1 MNKNILIG
9 LALIVAAGAGYYAF
23 GMKPHAAEEAA
34 EAAIEAT
41 PAVDDAAAAT
51 AAAAKVAADAATK
64 AAADAAAATQAAA
77 EAAARDLADGVWE
90 RVAELRNTLNQ
101 ALSFEGFNTISVGNS
116 AARLPNTLC
125 LIAPHWK
132 GETQVMAMDLAGFAI
147 SAGSACS
154 SGKVKASRVL
164 QAMGYDEALASQAI
178 RVSLGPLTTEDE
190 VLRFAEV
197 WLAQYQKAR
206 SRAA

>member
-77 EAAARDLADGVWE
+77 EAAADATAAVTTAATETTAAATTEAVTAATAMADDTMALLDPANFDATKINAMIE
-90 RVAELRNTLNQ
+90 ASELT
-101 ALSFEGFNTISVGNS
+101 SV
-116 AARLPNTLC
+116 
-125 LIAPHWK
+125 
-132 GETQVMAMDLAGFAI
+132 
-147 SAGSACS
+147 
-154 SGKVKASRVL
+154 VKATLKSGVD
-164 QAMGYDEALASQAI
+164 AAAAEPAKITEALAAI
-178 RVSLGPLTTEDE
+178 KTALGL
-190 VLRFAEV
+190 
-197 WLAQYQKAR
+197 
-206 SRAA
+206 

>member
-77 EAAARDLADGVWE
+77 QAAARAAADAAAAVTTAATE
-90 RVAELRNTLNQ
+90 TTAAATTEAVTAATAMADDTMVLLDPANFDATKINAMIEASELT
-101 ALSFEGFNTISVGNS
+101 SV
-116 AARLPNTLC
+116 
-125 LIAPHWK
+125 
-132 GETQVMAMDLAGFAI
+132 
-147 SAGSACS
+147 
-154 SGKVKASRVL
+154 VKATLKSGVD
-164 QAMGYDEALASQAI
+164 AAAAEPAKITEALAAI
-178 RVSLGPLTTEDE
+178 KTALGL
-190 VLRFAEV
+190 
-197 WLAQYQKAR
+197 
-206 SRAA
+206 

>member
-77 EAAARDLADGVWE
+77 RAAADAAAAATTAATETTAAATTEAVTAATAMADDTMALLDPANFDATKINAMIE
-90 RVAELRNTLNQ
+90 ASELT
-101 ALSFEGFNTISVGNS
+101 SV
-116 AARLPNTLC
+116 
-125 LIAPHWK
+125 
-132 GETQVMAMDLAGFAI
+132 
-147 SAGSACS
+147 
-154 SGKVKASRVL
+154 VKATLKSGVD
-164 QAMGYDEALASQAI
+164 AAAAEPAKITEALAAI
-178 RVSLGPLTTEDE
+178 KTALGL
-190 VLRFAEV
+190 
-197 WLAQYQKAR
+197 
-206 SRAA
+206 

>member
-77 EAAARDLADGVWE
+77 RAAADAAAAVTTAATETTAAATTEAVTAATAMADDTMALLDPANFDATKINAMIE
-90 RVAELRNTLNQ
+90 ASELT
-101 ALSFEGFNTISVGNS
+101 SV
-116 AARLPNTLC
+116 
-125 LIAPHWK
+125 
-132 GETQVMAMDLAGFAI
+132 
-147 SAGSACS
+147 
-154 SGKVKASRVL
+154 VKATLKSGVD
-164 QAMGYDEALASQAI
+164 AAAAEPAKITEALAAI
-178 RVSLGPLTTEDE
+178 KTALGL
-190 VLRFAEV
+190 
-197 WLAQYQKAR
+197 
-206 SRAA
+206 

>member
-34 EAAIEAT
+34 EAAIEAA

-77 EAAARDLADGVWE
+77 EAAAEA
-90 RVAELRNTLNQ
+90 
-101 ALSFEGFNTISVGNS
+101 
-116 AARLPNTLC
+116 AARAAADAAAAVTT
-125 LIAPHWK
+125 AAT
-132 GETQVMAMDLAGFAI
+132 ETTAAATTEAVTAATAMADDTMALLDPANFDATKINAMIEASELT
-147 SAGSACS
+147 SV
-154 SGKVKASRVL
+154 VKATLKSGVD
-164 QAMGYDEALASQAI
+164 AAAAEPAKITEALAAI
-178 RVSLGPLTTEDE
+178 KTALGL
-190 VLRFAEV
+190 
-197 WLAQYQKAR
+197 
-206 SRAA
+206 

>member
-77 EAAARDLADGVWE
+77 EAAADATAAVTTAATETTAAATTEAVTAATAMADDTMVLLDPANFDATKINAMIE
-90 RVAELRNTLNQ
+90 ASELT
-101 ALSFEGFNTISVGNS
+101 SV
-116 AARLPNTLC
+116 
-125 LIAPHWK
+125 
-132 GETQVMAMDLAGFAI
+132 
-147 SAGSACS
+147 
-154 SGKVKASRVL
+154 VKATLKSGVD
-164 QAMGYDEALASQAI
+164 AAAAEPAKITEALAAI
-178 RVSLGPLTTEDE
+178 KTALGL
-190 VLRFAEV
+190 
-197 WLAQYQKAR
+197 
-206 SRAA
+206 